1 LDTKASRKHHRRT
14 ASNAKEL
21 LTRLNARAANARAD
35 NIAVLTSF
43 DVGNLSK
50 AYKRWMGRGEPNPA
64 AGLDGYSWA
73 KKAISM
79 RGQDPSWNSQ
89 RRSSLSQAR
98 KGIIAITSRKE
109 IAGAKDDPL
118 LAPNLISAFNSQISS
133 ALLHNPPAVG
143 PIN

>member
-35 NIAVLTSF
+35 NIGVSASF
-43 DVGNLSK
+43 DVGRLSE
-50 AYKRWMGRGEPNPA
+50 AYKKPTSGGMGRGEPNPA

-79 RGQDPSWNSQ
+79 RGQDPELEFAAALITLPGPERDHRDHVQKAN
-89 RRSSLSQAR
+89 RRREGRS
-98 KGIIAITSRKE
+98 TSRSE
-109 IAGAKDDPL
+109 PDLCI
-118 LAPNLISAFNSQISS
+118 
-133 ALLHNPPAVG
+133 
-143 PIN
+143 